1 MPCFTLWKH
10 VHWKPRTLSPAAA
23 DLVLV
28 RSMRIFSRGE
38 AEFSC
43 SFCGKSP
50 DQVEKLIAGE
60 DVYICDSCTNV
71 CKSLLDKEL
80 GVATAPVDDIEQRL
94 QLVRGLLELREI
106 APEEFDK

>member
-38 AEFSC
+38 TEFSC
-43 SFCGKSP
+43 SFCGKTP
-50 DQVEKLIAGE
+50 DKVEKLIAGE
-60 DVYICDSCTNV
+60 DVV
-71 CKSLLDKEL
+71 HLRLLHDHLQEHSR
-80 GVATAPVDDIEQRL
+80 QR
-94 QLVRGLLELREI
+94 VWCCARAGGGHPA
-106 APEEFDK
+106 APEVTA